1 MQITTKTEYSVRAL
15 CELCFRDKPVSLRV
29 IADTQKLPLKY
40 LEHLFRD
47 LKSNELVK
55 SVSGAK
61 GGYILNQK
69 AEDITL
75 LDILSAVEKD
85 TSSYPCTCSSDTA
98 YCIGMPCKFHD
109 VWQKINNQIFDY
121 YKKITLAEICK
132 EIKE

>member
-15 CELCFRDKPVSLRV
+15 CELCFREKPVSLRI

-47 LKSNELVK
+47 LKSFGIVK

-61 GGYILNQK
+61 GGYILNK
-69 AEDITL
+69 NAEDITL
-75 LDILSAVEKD
+75 LDILKAVEKD
-85 TSSYPCTCSSDTA
+85 VSVYSCTHSTETE
-98 YCIGMPCKFHD
+98 YCIGMPCKFYN
-109 VWQKINNQIFDY
+109 VWEKINLQIVDY
-121 YKKITLAEICK
+121 YKKINLAEICK